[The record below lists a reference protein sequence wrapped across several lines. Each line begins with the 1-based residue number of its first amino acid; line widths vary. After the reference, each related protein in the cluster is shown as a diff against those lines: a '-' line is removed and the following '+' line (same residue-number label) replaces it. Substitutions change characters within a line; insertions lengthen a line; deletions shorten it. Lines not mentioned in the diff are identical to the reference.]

1 MSEGEFD
8 INKIRNMGFAAHID
22 AGKTTVTER
31 VLFYTGKIHR
41 MGEVDEGSATTDWM
55 PQEKERGITIQ
66 SAATTTYWKDHRIN
80 IIDTPGHVDF
90 TIEVER
96 ALRVLDGL
104 VVIFSAVEGV
114 EPQSETVWHQAD
126 RYKVPRI
133 AFINKLD
140 RMGADPIRVVEQ
152 MKDRLTIPPLLVQL
166 PIGLESDFVG
176 VRDLIHRKKYI
187 WDIDELGWEFR
198 TEELEMGDEE
208 TLYYEEIV
216 LTLSDF
222 EPEILEQYE
231 DKGFVDPELLK
242 KAIRRAVIERKL
254 VPVLMGSALKNRG
267 IQPLLD
273 AIVDY
278 LPSPADLPPVEGT
291 DPLTGEKIYR
301 KPLDSE
307 PFSGLVFKV
316 QVDPESK
323 KELFYVRIY
332 SGKVRV
338 NQKIL
343 NATTGEEQRPI
354 RIYLMHSNRKNALR
368 EARAGE
374 IVAFVG
380 LKNTLTGHSLSD
392 KDRPIVFEGLTYP
405 EPVVSIAVEPR
416 SSSDQDKLDEAL
428 NLLMEEDPSLKVKRD
443 EETGQ
448 TILMGMG
455 ELQLE
460 IVTDRLNRD
469 FKVPVRSGKPQVSY
483 RETILKAVSVEAE
496 ESRELGGSKHYGK
509 VKVSVK
515 PLERGR
521 GNRYEI
527 KVELPEDYRE
537 VVEDTIREMFDFG
550 PLMGYPLVDV
560 EITLDALYFTP
571 DTTPLGVRLALRKAL
586 MEAFQK
592 AEAVLLEPVVEVV
605 VLVPGEFLGNVVGD
619 LKARGG
625 ELRGINQATDRLQEV
640 RVLVPLR
647 KMFGYATHLRSLT
660 QGRASFWMKLAHFQ
674 PVDKKELESLF

>member
-1 MSEGEFD
+1 MSESELD
-8 INKIRNMGFAAHID
+8 ITRIRNMGFAAHID

-55 PQEKERGITIQ
+55 IQEKERGITIQ
-66 SAATTTYWKDHRIN
+66 SAATTTYWRDHRIN

-96 ALRVLDGL
+96 SLRVLDGL

-126 RYKVPRI
+126 RYRVPRI

-140 RMGADPIRVVEQ
+140 RMGADPLRVVEQ
-152 MKDRLTIPPLLVQL
+152 MKNRLTIPPLVVQL
-166 PIGLESDFVG
+166 PIGLEADFVG
-176 VRDLIHRKKYI
+176 VKDLVNRKKYY
-187 WDIDELGWEFR
+187 WDVDEVGWEFR
-198 TEELEMGDEE
+198 TEELELSDDD
-208 TLYYEEIV
+208 LNYYEEMI
-216 LTLSDF
+216 LTLADF
-222 EPEILEQYE
+222 EPEILEEYE
-231 DKGFVDPELLK
+231 EKGYVEPALLK
-242 KAIRRAVIERKL
+242 KAIRKAVIERKL
-254 VPVLMGSALKNRG
+254 VPVLMGSALKNKG

-273 AIVDY
+273 AVVDY
-278 LPSPADLPPVEGT
+278 LPSPADLPPVEGI

-323 KELFYVRIY
+323 KELFYVRVY

-343 NATTGEEQRPI
+343 NVSTGQEQRPV
-354 RIYLMHSNRKNALR
+354 RIYLMHANRKNALR
-368 EARAGE
+368 EAKAGD

-380 LKNTLTGHSLSD
+380 LKNTLTGHTLAD
-392 KDRPIVFEGLTYP
+392 KDKPILFEGLAYP

-416 SSSDQDKLDEAL
+416 SSHDQDKLDEAL
-428 NLLMEEDPSLKVKRD
+428 KLLMEEDPSLKVRQD

-448 TILMGMG
+448 TILSGMG

-460 IVTDRLNRD
+460 IVTDRLNRE
-469 FKVPVRSGKPQVSY
+469 FKVPVRAGKPQVTY
-483 RETILKAVSVEAE
+483 RETILKEVTVEAE
-496 ESRELGGSKHYGK
+496 ETKEIGGTKHYGK
-509 VKVSVK
+509 VKVTVR
-515 PLERGR
+515 PRERGS
-521 GNRYEI
+521 GNTYSI
-527 KVELPEDYRE
+527 KVELPPDYE
-537 VVEDTIREMFDFG
+537 EIVVDTIKEMFDFG

-560 EITLDALYFTP
+560 EISLDALYFTA
-571 DTTPLGVRLALRKAL
+571 DTTPLGVHLALRKAL

-592 AEAVLLEPVVEVV
+592 AEAVLLEPVVEVA

-625 ELRGINQATDRLQEV
+625 ELRGIDQATDKLQEV
-640 RVLVPLR
+640 RALVPLR

-674 PVDKKELESLF
+674 PVDKKELEDIF